1 MMIPTHKNRLKLL
14 NLWLCLCLLA
24 FVIPNYS
31 LAAKKTYGNV
41 IVSEV
46 SSIYDGD
53 TFTVSIKGWPRVAG
67 ERISVRVWGIDTP
80 EMRGK
85 CEEEKLLAREARKHT
100 VAMLREAKTVQLVNL
115 RRDKYFR
122 LLAEVSV
129 DGKDLG
135 YSLIKNNLARP
146 YDGGKKIGWCD

>member
-1 MMIPTHKNRLKLL
+1 MTQATKKTTHLIKY
-14 NLWLCLCLLA
+14 CLSCLLA
-24 FVIPNYS
+24 LAVSDYS
-31 LAAKKTYGNV
+31 LASKKTYGSV

-46 SSIYDGD
+46 TSIYDGD
-53 TFTVSIKGWPRVAG
+53 TFTASIKDWPRVAG

-85 CEEEKLLAREARKHT
+85 CEEEKLLARKAKKHT
-100 VAMLREAKTVQLVNL
+100 VAMLRAAKTIELVNL

-135 YSLIKNNLARP
+135 YSLIKSELARP
-146 YDGGKKIGWCD
+146 YDGGKKTSWCD

>member
-1 MMIPTHKNRLKLL
+1 MRLIKS
-14 NLWLCLCLLA
+14 CLFCLLA
-24 FVIPNYS
+24 FIAADYS
-31 LAAKKTYGNV
+31 LASNKTFGSV

-46 SSIYDGD
+46 VSIYDGD
-53 TFTVSIKGWPRVAG
+53 TFKVNIREWPSVAG

-85 CEEEKLLAREARKHT
+85 CEQEKQLARKAKQHT
-100 VAMLREAKTVQLVNL
+100 VAMLRAADTIELVNL

-135 YSLIKNNLARP
+135 YSLITNNLARP
-146 YDGGKKIGWCD
+146 YGGGKKAGWCG

>member
-1 MMIPTHKNRLKLL
+1 MTQSKKKSMGLVKFC
-14 NLWLCLCLLA
+14 LCCLLA
-24 FVIPNYS
+24 FVVSDYS
-31 LAAKKTYGNV
+31 LASKKTYGSV

-53 TFTVSIKGWPRVAG
+53 TFTVSIKDWPSVAG

-85 CEEEKLLAREARKHT
+85 CEEEKLLARKAKKHT
-100 VAMLREAKTVQLVNL
+100 VAMLRAAKTIELVNL

-129 DGKDLG
+129 DGNDLG

-146 YDGGKKIGWCD
+146 YDGGQKIGWCD

>member
-1 MMIPTHKNRLKLL
+1 MLPADIYCF
-14 NLWLCLCLLA
+14 WLLA
-24 FVIPNYS
+24 GG
-31 LAAKKTYGNV
+31 KKTYGNV

-46 SSIYDGD
+46 TSIHDGD
-53 TFTVSIKGWPRVAG
+53 TFTASIKDWPPVAG

-85 CEEEKLLAREARKHT
+85 CEQEKQLARKAKQHT
-100 VAMLREAKTVQLVNL
+100 VVMLRAAETIELVNL

-129 DGKDLG
+129 DGEDLG
-135 YSLIKNNLARP
+135 YSLIKNSLARP

>member
-1 MMIPTHKNRLKLL
+1 MLSKRKSLKLIKF
-14 NLWLCLCLLA
+14 WLCCLLA
-24 FVIPNYS
+24 FIVSDYS
-31 LAAKKTYGNV
+31 LAAKKTYGSV

-53 TFTVSIKGWPRVAG
+53 TFTVNIEDWPQVAG
-67 ERISVRVWGIDTP
+67 DRISVRIWGIDTP

-85 CEEEKLLAREARKHT
+85 CEQEKQLARKAKQHT
-100 VAMLREAKTVQLVNL
+100 VTMLRGANTIELVNL

-122 LLAEVSV
+122 LLSEVSV

-135 YSLIKNNLARP
+135 YSLIQNGLARP
-146 YDGGKKIGWCD
+146 YDGGK